1 MRKII
6 LLCFVSALSLYGAAV
21 PSANEILASVRMI
34 EARQQIDLQGQLR
47 ENDIVIPF
55 RLIQN
60 GPLIR
65 YSFTN
70 PDEVL
75 QLRLGQNSSRLDL
88 VTDTGTEKFAA
99 EKLSQKIRGTSLT
112 YEDLAFKF
120 LYWQSARILGEE
132 NVRTRNCWK
141 LQLRAPSRESQYSN
155 VLLWIDKASG
165 ALMRMEGYD
174 WNAQLVK
181 RFEAVSAQKIDN
193 RWFLKQMRI
202 EELQPGTNHAQAVT
216 NKRVRF
222 LRLIRRG
229 VTTRADCPNRL
240 ICDHRFLQFFRGQ
253 AGEAAAHLDRQDFF
267 DVAFVALLKRFAY
280 AHDWTQACF
289 VGSAHFEVYNFVSLA
304 KQAAPC

>member
-6 LLCFVSALSLYGAAV
+6 LLYFVSALSIYGAPV

-47 ENDIVIPF
+47 ENDLVIPF

-99 EKLSQKIRGTSLT
+99 EKLNQKIRGTSLT

-120 LYWQSARILGEE
+120 LYWQTARVLGEE

-155 VLLWIDKASG
+155 VLLWIDKTSG

-174 WNAQLVK
+174 WNAQIVK
-181 RFEAVSAQKIDN
+181 RFEVVSAQKIDN

-202 EELQPGTNHAQAVT
+202 EELQPGTNHAQSRT
-216 NKRVRF
+216 YLEIK
-222 LRLIRRG
+222 
-229 VTTRADCPNRL
+229 
-240 ICDHRFLQFFRGQ
+240 
-253 AGEAAAHLDRQDFF
+253 
-267 DVAFVALLKRFAY
+267 K
-280 AHDWTQACF
+280 
-289 VGSAHFEVYNFVSLA
+289 
-304 KQAAPC
+304 

>member
-6 LLCFVSALSLYGAAV
+6 LLYLVSALSIYGAPV

-47 ENDIVIPF
+47 ENDLVIPF

-99 EKLSQKIRGTSLT
+99 EKLNQKIRGTSLT

-120 LYWQSARILGEE
+120 LYWQTARVLGEE

-174 WNAQLVK
+174 WNAQIVK
-181 RFEAVSAQKIDN
+181 RFEVVSAQKIDN

-202 EELQPGTNHAQAVT
+202 EELQPGTNHAQSRT
-216 NKRVRF
+216 YLEIK
-222 LRLIRRG
+222 
-229 VTTRADCPNRL
+229 
-240 ICDHRFLQFFRGQ
+240 
-253 AGEAAAHLDRQDFF
+253 
-267 DVAFVALLKRFAY
+267 K
-280 AHDWTQACF
+280 
-289 VGSAHFEVYNFVSLA
+289 
-304 KQAAPC
+304 

>member
-88 VTDTGTEKFAA
+88 VSDTGTEKFAA
-99 EKLSQKIRGTSLT
+99 GKLNQKIRGTSLT

-120 LYWQSARILGEE
+120 LYWQTAHVLGEE

-174 WNAQLVK
+174 WNVKLAK
-181 RFEAVSAQKIDN
+181 RFEVVSAQKIED

-202 EELQPGTNHAQAVT
+202 EELQPGTNHVLSRT
-216 NKRVRF
+216 YLEIK
-222 LRLIRRG
+222 
-229 VTTRADCPNRL
+229 
-240 ICDHRFLQFFRGQ
+240 
-253 AGEAAAHLDRQDFF
+253 
-267 DVAFVALLKRFAY
+267 K
-280 AHDWTQACF
+280 
-289 VGSAHFEVYNFVSLA
+289 
-304 KQAAPC
+304 